1 MSRLR
6 VPPPFDLNAHAAAAA
21 LVALA
26 AVYHTVLVSVPTN
39 DNFMHLAL
47 ARQVLGGEVPVRD
60 FFDSGI
66 PLMYLLS
73 ALAEQV
79 VGYRLLSEALLVG
92 GLSAVSAY
100 LVYRCT
106 WELTASRTAAVLA
119 ALLLVLAA
127 PRGYSYPKLI
137 VYAGAAALW
146 WGYVRAPGTRRLV
159 ALGLWTALA
168 FYWRPDHGVYV
179 AVGVV
184 LATVAAQGPTRLAA
198 TATAT
203 AGGVAL
209 ILVLPFLVFVQVQM
223 GLLAYVQ
230 TGYLQGQYEHVKE
243 RHAVPDWPLR
253 GPGDLVRLAA
263 AEAYAPAIS
272 IRWTA
277 GSGAQDRAAVMARH
291 GAVPLAADGPQTQ
304 RVRLSDISRETLRR
318 LIDEPIVEDTAD
330 VDRGAAILLAGSWR
344 RPWHR
349 WQFAHAWLRVEPFPA
364 VDGVAAA
371 GETLAALW
379 YVLPLAF
386 ALLAL
391 APLRRHLVDGVT
403 PAAIAA
409 FAAFGLVVD
418 VGLLRTPYAVRAVD
432 AVVLP
437 AVMLA
442 CVLVVAAR
450 AVAHRG
456 AVVRASAAAC
466 VAVCAV
472 LVLRS
477 VAVAGDLDAR
487 SGWLAGEWASRD
499 RARGAWA
506 DAWARLSASPPIAY
520 WEDRPAGADL
530 RLARYAHACVPE
542 SDRLLVL
549 WFAPQIH
556 YYADRLMAH
565 RHVVFVP
572 AWRDLAHE
580 EPMTLAKIERHDPPI
595 VLATRAVLEAE
606 ATESHPRVVEHVR
619 TAYDVADAF
628 EDDGQEYVVFA
639 RRGRPVLREYGPRG
653 WPCYA
658 AGR

>member
-1 MSRLR
+1 MIRR
-6 VPPPFDLNAHAAAAA
+6 VPPPFDLNAHVAAAA

-26 AVYHTVLVSVPTN
+26 AVYHGLLVSVPTN

-60 FFDSGI
+60 FFDGGL

-73 ALAEQV
+73 ALSEQV

-92 GLSAVSAY
+92 ALSAVSVY

-106 WELTASRTAAVLA
+106 FELTASRTAACLA
-119 ALLLVLAA
+119 ALLVVLAA
-127 PRGYSYPKLI
+127 PRGYPYPKLV

-159 ALGLWTALA
+159 ALGLWTAVA
-168 FYWRPDHGVYV
+168 FYWRADHGVYV
-179 AVGVV
+179 AVGVP
-184 LATVAAQGPTRLAA
+184 LAILAAQGPTRAA
-198 TATAT
+198 AVATAT

-209 ILVLPFLVFVQVQM
+209 ALVLPFLIFVQTEM
-223 GLLAYVQ
+223 GLLAYAQ

-243 RHAVPDWPLR
+243 RHAVPDWPIR
-253 GPGDLVRLAA
+253 TPSDVARVGA
-263 AEAYAPAIS
+263 AEEYAPVIG
-272 IRWTA
+272 IRWTP
-277 GSGAQDRAAVMARH
+277 GSPEGARRELLARY
-291 GAVPLAADGPQTQ
+291 GATPIGQDGPDTE
-304 RVRLSDISRETLRR
+304 RVRLSDISRDTLRR
-318 LIDEPIVEDTAD
+318 LIDAPIVEDTAG
-330 VDRGAAILLAGSWR
+330 VDRGAAILLAGAWS

-364 VDGVAAA
+364 VADVTAA
-371 GETLAALW
+371 GEAVAALW
-379 YVLPLAF
+379 YLVPLAF

-391 APLRRHLVDGVT
+391 GPLRRCLVDGVT
-403 PAAIAA
+403 PGAVVA

-437 AVMLA
+437 VIMLGCLLA
-442 CVLVVAAR
+442 VAAR
-450 AVAHRG
+450 SVEHRG
-456 AVVRASAAAC
+456 AGMRVPVVGLAAF
-466 VAVCAV
+466 CAV

-487 SGWLAGEWASRD
+487 AGWLTGEWSFGA
-499 RARGAWA
+499 RARGAWS

-530 RLARYAHACVPE
+530 QLARYAHACVPE
-542 SDRLLVL
+542 SDRILVL
-549 WFAPQIH
+549 WFAPQIY

-572 AWRDLAHE
+572 AWRDLPHE
-580 EPMTLAKIERHDPPI
+580 EPMTLAKIERYDPPV

-619 TAYDVADAF
+619 TAYDVADTF

-653 WPCYA
+653 WPCYVA
-658 AGR
+658 AR

>member
-1 MSRLR
+1 
-6 VPPPFDLNAHAAAAA
+6 V
-21 LVALA
+21 
-26 AVYHTVLVSVPTN
+26 
-39 DNFMHLAL
+39 
-47 ARQVLGGEVPVRD
+47 
-60 FFDSGI
+60 
-66 PLMYLLS
+66 
-73 ALAEQV
+73 
-79 VGYRLLSEALLVG
+79 
-92 GLSAVSAY
+92 Y

-106 WELTASRTAAVLA
+106 FELTASRTAAFLA
-119 ALLLVLAA
+119 ALLVVLAA
-127 PRGYSYPKLI
+127 PRSYSYPKLI

-159 ALGLWTALA
+159 ALGLWTAVA
-168 FYWRPDHGVYV
+168 FFWRADHGVYV
-179 AVGVV
+179 AVGVALAV
-184 LATVAAQGPTRLAA
+184 LAAQGPTRA
-198 TATAT
+198 TAVAVAT

-209 ILVLPFLVFVQVQM
+209 AFVVPFLVFVQFEM

-243 RHAVPDWPLR
+243 RHAVPDWPIRSLS
-253 GPGDLVRLAA
+253 DVVRVGA
-263 AEAYAPAIS
+263 AEEYAPAIG
-272 IRWTA
+272 IRWA
-277 GSGAQDRAAVMARH
+277 SGSTPGDRQALLARYGAT
-291 GAVPLAADGPQTQ
+291 PLGEDGPDTV
-304 RVRLSDISRETLRR
+304 RVRLSDTSRETLRQV
-318 LIDEPIVEDTAD
+318 IDAPIVEDTAG
-330 VDRGAAILLAGSWR
+330 VDRGAAILEAGAWR

-364 VDGVAAA
+364 VGDVTAA
-371 GETLAALW
+371 GEAVAALW
-379 YVLPLAF
+379 YLVPIAF
-386 ALLAL
+386 GLLAL
-391 APLRRHLVDGVT
+391 GPLRRYLVDGVT
-403 PAAIAA
+403 PGAVVA

-432 AVVLP
+432 AAVLP
-437 AVMLA
+437 AIMLG
-442 CVLVVAAR
+442 CVLMATARSVAT
-450 AVAHRG
+450 RG
-456 AVVRASAAAC
+456 AGLRLPALGLTAA
-466 VAVCAV
+466 CAV
-472 LVLRS
+472 LVVRS

-487 SGWLAGEWASRD
+487 AGWLTGEWSFGA

-506 DAWARLSASPPIAY
+506 DAWSRLASSPPIAY

-530 RLARYAHACVPE
+530 QLARYAHACVPE

-549 WFAPQIH
+549 WFAPQIY

-572 AWRDLAHE
+572 AWRDLPHE
-580 EPMTLAKIERHDPPI
+580 EPMTLAKIERYDPPV